1 MKFIDFEELE
11 FFHNRIIEKTGGS
24 KGIRDKDLLE
34 SAINKPFQTFD
45 GEDLYKDI
53 FDKISAITFSLI
65 NNHGFIDGNKRI
77 GVSVMLLLLKL
88 NDIEI
93 KYTQQDLIEFGLG
106 VATGKYNEEFIKEWI
121 ENKKVKKA

>member
-11 FFHNRIIEKTGGS
+11 FFHDRIIERTGGS

-53 FDKISAITFSLI
+53 IDKISAITFSLI

-93 KYTQQDLIEFGLG
+93 KYTQKTYRIW
-106 VATGKYNEEFIKEWI
+106 VRVSATGKYNEEFIREWI
-121 ENKKVKKA
+121 EIKR